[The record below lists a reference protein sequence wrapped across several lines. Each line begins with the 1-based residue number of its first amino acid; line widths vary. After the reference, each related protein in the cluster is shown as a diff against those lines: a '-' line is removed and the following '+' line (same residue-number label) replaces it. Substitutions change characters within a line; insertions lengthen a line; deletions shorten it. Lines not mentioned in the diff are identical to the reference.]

1 MNSVEKMDV
10 LDLIIETLR
19 DHEKTLDELTARL
32 ELCLGDGRVS
42 SIATPRTLG
51 EGPDYKQWR

>member
-32 ELCLGDGRVS
+32 EFCLGDGRVS